1 MNRLDLQALGGNV
14 NARIGQ
20 HYLTLSKAHRKTADY
35 VLSNVFR
42 SATMSID
49 ELANAVGISIATA
62 NRFARALGYDGYPQF
77 RAELVSGFE
86 AMLAPIDNLRN
97 EVLRPS
103 SSAEIMAGLLN
114 EDISNLEATR
124 RSLVPEL
131 CDQAVKMIAK
141 AERIYIVGYGASA
154 FLAGLMA
161 HGLETYCQTIQ
172 CSIGAGGPS
181 NVARQLFKYTK
192 NDLVI
197 GVSFPRYS
205 DDTVTLLRQI
215 KEKNIPLLTITDGP
229 KSPLASYADLT
240 LYAQTRRQF
249 SPNSEGAALCLIEAL
264 CSAVAHQAKAP
275 VHAASEMTRF
285 MLPWIHQD
293 TNRTTASANPVT
305 TPTKVEKKA
314 PSRTK

>member
-1 MNRLDLQALGGNV
+1 MNRLNRLDLPALGGSV

-97 EVLRPS
+97 EVQRPS

-124 RSLVPEL
+124 RSLSPEQ
-131 CDQAVKMIAK
+131 CNAAVRMIAK
-141 AERIYIVGYGASA
+141 AERIFIVGYGASS

-161 HGLETYCQTIQ
+161 HGLEAYCQTLQ

-181 NVARQLFKYTK
+181 NVARQLFKYGK
-192 NDLVI
+192 KDLVI
-197 GVSFPRYS
+197 GISFPRYS
-205 DDTVTLLRQI
+205 DDTVTLLKQV
-215 KEKNIPLLTITDGP
+215 KKKNIPILCITDGP
-229 KSPLASYADLT
+229 KSPLASLSELT

-264 CSAVAHQAKAP
+264 CSAIAHQTKSA
-275 VHAASEMTRF
+275 VHSASEMTSF
-285 MLPWIHQD
+285 MLPWIHKEPNNAD
-293 TNRTTASANPVT
+293 EALASAND
-305 TPTKVEKKA
+305 KKNRA
-314 PSRTK
+314 KK